1 MKLFKDRKSFSSS
14 YRMKPST
21 ISLSKKKLIE
31 ISKKNKDNLSRICL
45 NSSPNNKFHQ
55 MIIFQTSKYKT
66 IIKKNLYK
74 DKSFILVSGKQLI
87 RIYDKNKKIKKKFY
101 LDKNNFLC
109 WIKKNTFY
117 DNITV
122 GSKSVHIESLAGPF
136 RRKKDRVYLK

>member
-1 MKLFKDRKSFSSS
+1 MKNGINSAKKIKDVPYYWAPFIQISI
-14 YRMKPST
+14 PS
-21 ISLSKKKLIE
+21 
-31 ISKKNKDNLSRICL
+31 
-45 NSSPNNKFHQ
+45 NN
-55 MIIFQTSKYKT
+55 
-66 IIKKNLYK
+66 N
-74 DKSFILVSGKQLI
+74 
-87 RIYDKNKKIKKKFY
+87 DKNKKIKKKFY